1 MRLQAEVQTYNY
13 NILFLKIIMWEA
25 GNKEKYGG
33 EIFCKNK
40 EIPRC
45 HERREERERGEL
57 HENCFPRF

>member
-1 MRLQAEVQTYNY
+1 MRLLGEVQTYNY
-13 NILFLKIIMWEA
+13 NILFLKIIMWEQR
-25 GNKEKYGG
+25 KVRG
-33 EIFCKNK
+33 EIFSKNK